1 MARISRIL
9 IAACFAGALVLPG
22 QALAVTLAPPGHA
35 GASQYSETIPTSRG
49 NAAPP
54 SSGSN
59 VSGRSGNSAIAQLGH
74 GGAGVSSLSHLGKT
88 GQAAAALAAATAP
101 ARVNGPKTASATSAG
116 QSPTSAVLHA
126 LSGVDGGM
134 GIALPILLAT
144 ALLAGFTL
152 IAAQRPRRGEPPEA
166 A

>member
-1 MARISRIL
+1 MARALCIL
-9 IAACFAGALVLPG
+9 IVVCAAGALPG
-22 QALAVTLAPPGHA
+22 QALALTLAPPGHA
-35 GASQYSETIPTSRG
+35 GASQYSETIPTPRG

-59 VSGRSGNSAIAQLGH
+59 YSGRSGNSAIAQLGH
-74 GGAGVSSLSHLGKT
+74 GAAGVSTLSRLGKT

-101 ARVNGPKTASATSAG
+101 VRTHGPKIAPATGGG

-126 LSGVDGGM
+126 LSGADGGM

-144 ALLAGFTL
+144 ALLAGVSL
-152 IAAQRPRRGEPPEA
+152 IAAQPRRRDDPPETA
-166 A
+166 